1 MVRQKCSGIRRSYLA
16 RYENK
21 THDWNKPSLIGQ
33 ALFSIVIVYDNH
45 EVLFLTKANKYKKS
59 IIYLAEGG

>member
-1 MVRQKCSGIRRSYLA
+1 MRI
-16 RYENK
+16 
-21 THDWNKPSLIGQ
+21 KPMIGTNSLIGQ